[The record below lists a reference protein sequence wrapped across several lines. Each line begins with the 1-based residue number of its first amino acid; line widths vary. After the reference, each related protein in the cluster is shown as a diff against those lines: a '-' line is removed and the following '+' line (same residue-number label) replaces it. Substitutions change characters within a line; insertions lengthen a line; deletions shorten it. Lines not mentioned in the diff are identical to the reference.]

1 MGEHEISVTGDFWL
15 GQESLNSILSV
26 MQKTLEKAHSSVK
39 ITAYSLRYSDELF
52 SVLRKVLSD
61 GIPVTIVLN
70 RYEQKE
76 FDGVRETISNL
87 MKKHKKFRVLN
98 FNPESEGDLHAK
110 IIVIN
115 HQADDCMALIGSANL
130 SFRAMTKNHE
140 VLVTLKGE
148 DAETLGNLVELIAK
162 KSTPILP

>member
-1 MGEHEISVTGDFWL
+1 MSEHEISVTGDYWL
-15 GQESLNSILSV
+15 GQENLDSVLSV
-26 MQKTLEKAHSSVK
+26 LQKTLEKAQTSVK

-52 SVLRKVLSD
+52 SALQKVLSK
-61 GIPVTIVLN
+61 GIPVTMVLN

-76 FDGVRETISNL
+76 FDGVREIISDL
-87 MKKHKKFRVLN
+87 IKRHDKFRVLN
-98 FNPESEGDLHAK
+98 FHPDHEGDLHAK

-148 DAETLGNLVELIAK
+148 DADTLGNLVELIAK
-162 KSTPILP
+162 KSAPIPT

>member
-1 MGEHEISVTGDFWL
+1 MGEHEISVTGDYWL
-15 GQESLNSILSV
+15 GQESLNSVLSV

-61 GIPVTIVLN
+61 GIPVTMVLN

-87 MKKHKKFRVLN
+87 MKQYKKFRVLN
-98 FNPESEGDLHAK
+98 FSPESEGDLHAK

-115 HQADDCMALIGSANL
+115 HQSDDCMALIGSANL

-140 VLVTLKGE
+140 VLVTLNGE

-162 KSTPILP
+162 KSTPIPP